1 MRSVL
6 TLTKNGEYG
15 LGMRKAL
22 IIVISSVLLLTGCSS
37 GMSLEEEVKL
47 AEYKAC
53 LETRGLIYANSPY
66 TENKNNSVEIAL
78 RNCKIYKP

>member
-1 MRSVL
+1 M
-6 TLTKNGEYG
+6 LTKNVAYG

-47 AEYKAC
+47 AEYEAC

-66 TENKNNSVEIAL
+66 IDNKNNAEDIAL
-78 RNCKIYKP
+78 DNCKKYKP